1 MCALVPRLDT
11 RTRVTLVVHAKEL
24 KRTSNTG
31 RLAVRA
37 LVNSEMLVRG
47 EERERLDL
55 SPLVKAGYRNWLFY
69 PSEDALELTP
79 ELVASAAEPVHL
91 IVPDGN
97 WRQASKVHTRH
108 PELAGVPRVKITTR
122 NPYARHLRAETTEY
136 GMATLAAIAAALAIT
151 DSKEI
156 GARLG
161 AVYEEKLARTLRARG
176 LSTTEDFRSQS

>member
-1 MCALVPRLDT
+1 MCALIPNLET
-11 RTRVTLVVHAKEL
+11 RTRVTLVAHAKEL

-37 LVNSEMLVRG
+37 LVNSEILKRG
-47 EERERLDL
+47 EGREPLDL
-55 SPLVKAGYRNWLFY
+55 RALDRPGYRNWLFY
-69 PSEDALELTP
+69 PSDDALELTP
-79 ELVASAAEPVHL
+79 ELVAAAPEPVHL

-108 PELAGVPRVKITTR
+108 PELAHLPRVKITTR
-122 NPYARHLRAETTEY
+122 NPYDLHMRAESTEY

-151 DSKEI
+151 ESKEI

-176 LSTTEDFRSQS
+176 LNY